1 MNTNAHRNNNLY
13 HNKKAQWATYIVFF
27 ALLAAIPV
35 FVPSAF
41 LLNQLARYCV
51 YGMLAVS
58 VSLVWGFG
66 GILSLGQGIAFG
78 LAAYGMGMTMM
89 MQSQDPI
96 SNPIP
101 GFMLSNELDHLP
113 LMWEPFW
120 SPTVG
125 VGLALLVPT
134 VFFMIF
140 GTLMFQARV
149 AGVFVAIMTL
159 AELAALYF
167 LVYDMQPFTG
177 GFPGLPAPAPFNAF
191 GISLDPYTPLGYWL
205 AVGLLAFTTLC
216 TKALLQSK
224 FGLIVQA
231 TRDDPER
238 VRFLGYSVSLYQIV
252 VYTISGVIAALAGIW
267 WVMLTQFVSPTA
279 LETNFSIAMVIWA
292 AVGGRR
298 SLFGA
303 IIGAFLVNGLQSY
316 AGDTFL
322 DTWML
327 ILGAIFILV
336 VRFLPMGL
344 AGLFETVIGYVST
357 ALVTRP
363 KTHLST
369 ERLHAAE

>member
-1 MNTNAHRNNNLY
+1 MTPNLY
-13 HNKKAQWATYIVFF
+13 HNKKAQWATYVVFF
-27 ALLAAIPV
+27 ALLAIVPV
-35 FVPSAF
+35 FEPSAF
-41 LLNQLARYCV
+41 LLNQFARYCV
-51 YGMLAVS
+51 YGMLAIS
-58 VSLVWGFG
+58 VSLVWGYG

-89 MQSQDPI
+89 MQAQDPV
-96 SNPIP
+96 SDPIP

-120 SPTVG
+120 SPTIG
-125 VGLALLVPT
+125 VALSLLVPT
-134 VFFMIF
+134 IFFLIF
-140 GTLMFQARV
+140 GILMFQARV

-159 AELAALYF
+159 AMLAALYF
-167 LVYDMQPFTG
+167 LAYDMQPFTG
-177 GFPGLPAPAPFNAF
+177 GFPGLPASQPFKAF

-205 AVGLLAFTTLC
+205 AVGLLAVIALG
-216 TKALLQSK
+216 TKGLLQSK

-238 VRFLGYSVSLYQIV
+238 VRFLGYSVSLYQTV

-267 WVMLTQFVSPTA
+267 WVMITQFVSPTA
-279 LETNFSIAMVIWA
+279 LETQFSIFIVIWA

-303 IIGAFLVNGLQSY
+303 MIGAFLVNGFQSY
-316 AGDTFL
+316 VGDEFL
-322 DTWML
+322 YTWML

-344 AGLFETVIGYVST
+344 AGLFETIIGYIS
-357 ALVTRP
+357 AKFSAKP
-363 KTHLST
+363 NAAAG
-369 ERLHAAE
+369 RLRAAE

>member
-1 MNTNAHRNNNLY
+1 MNGNLY
-13 HNKKAQWATYIVFF
+13 HNKKAQLATYILFF
-27 ALLAAIPV
+27 ALLALVPV
-35 FVPSAF
+35 FVPQAF

-51 YGMLAVS
+51 YAMLAVS

-89 MQSQDPI
+89 MQGQDPV
-96 SNPIP
+96 SNPVP

-120 SPTVG
+120 SPTAG
-125 VGLALLVPT
+125 VALALLVPT

-177 GFPGLPAPAPFNAF
+177 GFPGLPAAQPFKAF
-191 GISLDPYTPLGYWL
+191 GISIDPYTPLGYWL
-205 AVGLLAFTTLC
+205 AVGLLAVITLG

-238 VRFLGYSVSLYQIV
+238 VRLLGYSVSLYQIV
-252 VYTISGVIAALAGIW
+252 VYTISGIIAALAGIW

-279 LETNFSIAMVIWA
+279 LETQFSISMVIWA

-303 IIGAFLVNGLQSY
+303 IIGAYLVNGLQSY

-327 ILGAIFILV
+327 ILGGIFIIV

-344 AGLFETVIGYVST
+344 AGLFETTIGYVST
-357 ALVTRP
+357 KLLLPKP
-363 KTHLST
+363 KTYLSA
-369 ERLHAAE
+369 ERLRAAE